1 MLIDFTKKFYT
12 SNNDILLLETQQS
25 IKEAI
30 INILQL
36 NANDI
41 PLTDMGANISDYQLQ
56 LLNHPQANNLVKE
69 VKKQINKIEYVKDS
83 IVSFNY
89 KAVNKNLNINVTLYN
104 KDNSLDMS
112 INLDDLEFSN
122 I

>member
-12 SNNDILLLETQQS
+12 SNNDILLLETQQA